1 MKKASVV
8 DTRFSQ
14 LFHSHSG
21 AGNEIRTRDLN
32 LGKVALYQ
40 LSYSRMMFDPRRK
53 PLGLLAL
60 IIDRS
65 CEYTSVFSTR
75 ANGIDSFAARC
86 VSARRALPRD
96 VLANS
101 VRWRKA
107 SRVHKHCPPANSGIS
122 LNQYAMPIA

>member
-1 MKKASVV
+1 MRAGMKKASVV

-53 PLGLLAL
+53 PLGL
-60 IIDRS
+60 
-65 CEYTSVFSTR
+65 
-75 ANGIDSFAARC
+75 
-86 VSARRALPRD
+86 
-96 VLANS
+96 
-101 VRWRKA
+101 
-107 SRVHKHCPPANSGIS
+107 SR
-122 LNQYAMPIA
+122 